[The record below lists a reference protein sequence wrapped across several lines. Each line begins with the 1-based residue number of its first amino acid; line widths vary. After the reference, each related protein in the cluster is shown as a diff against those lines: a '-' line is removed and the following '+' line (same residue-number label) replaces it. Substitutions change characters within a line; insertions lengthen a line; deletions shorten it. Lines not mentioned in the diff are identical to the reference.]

1 MIKINRWSAAVAIVF
16 GLFILISLAEAQQ
29 PYDIT
34 ECYSFTFTV
43 LSESEDS
50 TFLGMDGKAIVRSNH
65 ENKLFDNCTIHCVG
79 IRRVVGGKAEAHGYF
94 KYMDPNGDFF
104 IMEGMVVEGEIV
116 MKFLSGIGKWKGI
129 KGEGRIK
136 VITRG
141 KPIIPGTGQVCYRH
155 TGTFELPK

>member
-34 ECYSFTFTV
+34 ECYSFTFTA

-65 ENKLFDNCTIHCVG
+65 ENRLFDNCTIHCVG
-79 IRRVVGGKAEAHGYF
+79 IRRVVGKLKITVSH
-94 KYMDPNGDFF
+94 
-104 IMEGMVVEGEIV
+104 
-116 MKFLSGIGKWKGI
+116 
-129 KGEGRIK
+129 GEG
-136 VITRG
+136 TRA
-141 KPIIPGTGQVCYRH
+141 
-155 TGTFELPK
+155 

>member
-1 MIKINRWSAAVAIVF
+1 MIKINRWSAMVAIVF
-16 GLFILISLAEAQQ
+16 GLFISISLAEAQQ

-34 ECYSFTFTV
+34 ECYSFTFTT

-50 TFLGMDGKAIVRSNH
+50 TFLGMDAKAIVRSND

-79 IRRVVGGKAEAHGYF
+79 IRRVVGGKTDAHGYF

-104 IMEGMVVEGEIV
+104 IMEGMVLEGEIV
-116 MKFLSGIGKWKGI
+116 MKFFSGIGKWKGI

-136 VITRG
+136 IITRG
-141 KPIIPGTGQVCYRH
+141 KPIIPGTAQVCYRH
-155 TGTFELPK
+155 TGTFELPQ